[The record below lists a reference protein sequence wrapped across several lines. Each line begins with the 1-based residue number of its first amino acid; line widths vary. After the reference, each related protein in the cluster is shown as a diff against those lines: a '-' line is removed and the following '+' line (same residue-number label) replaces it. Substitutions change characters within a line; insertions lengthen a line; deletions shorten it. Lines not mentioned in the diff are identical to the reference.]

1 MLALRSAK
9 VAYRTAILTTKKK
22 STYPMKTALRKIL
35 AAIAAFI
42 VLGLIALLV
51 GSLEEQYQIMFPNYS
66 DVALRNIE
74 SVSNIVGLV
83 LAVVL
88 SIKTYK
94 LLAAKKDK

>member
-1 MLALRSAK
+1 
-9 VAYRTAILTTKKK
+9 
-22 STYPMKTALRKIL
+22 MKTALRKIL